1 MDETKNRNY
10 IASRIEAQVN
20 NTATEPPP
28 ETKLKKR
35 RRVAWATLFILVLTV
50 LSVVLIPVGLIMPF
64 RSQSQR
70 GLALAFTLRRW
81 SPSLTFVAAVLAFAL
96 VVWLWSNS
104 RWWRKAVLVVAL
116 IPVFASAWFARQ
128 NHFEWMFNPL
138 PNAAY
143 AKISEANFVSDSD
156 MLLAVENQGEAVA
169 YPIRLMAYH
178 HLVQDTVG
186 GTPIVATY

>member
-1 MDETKNRNY
+1 MHNKP
-10 IASRIEAQVN
+10 
-20 NTATEPPP
+20 TEPSQ

-35 RRVAWATLFILVLTV
+35 RRIAWAALLILVLTV

-70 GLALAFTLRRW
+70 GLAVAYALRRW
-81 SPSLTFVAAVLAFAL
+81 SPSLTLVAAVMAIGLI
-96 VVWLWSNS
+96 VWLWSNS
-104 RWWRKAVLVVAL
+104 RRWRKAVLVVAM
-116 IPVFASAWFARQ
+116 IPIFSAAWFAQQ

-138 PNAAY
+138 PNPAY